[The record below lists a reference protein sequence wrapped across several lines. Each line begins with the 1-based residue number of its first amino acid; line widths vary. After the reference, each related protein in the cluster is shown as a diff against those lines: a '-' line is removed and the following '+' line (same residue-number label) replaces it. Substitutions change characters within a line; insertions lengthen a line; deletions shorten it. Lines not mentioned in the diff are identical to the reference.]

1 MRPIKNKVVI
11 RPGEVLEFKPKSY
24 HFMFFDIKKNLENN
38 EMLNATLV
46 FNKNLIIPIKF
57 KVLIGKQEHKH

>member
-1 MRPIKNKVVI
+1 M
-11 RPGEVLEFKPKSY
+11 GEVLEFKPKSY